1 MFRVQFSITKDEYDM
16 LMKKAI
22 AKNLPT
28 VSAYCKSKVLPN
40 SSSIQKYKMS
50 DIVNMAEA
58 NIKNMPD
65 DSPFYLRDLFPNP
78 PANLGTII
86 NRKITQNEEMKN
98 NEESTSICRYKK
110 DRTGTWTYVKAGSK
124 LLELL

>member
-50 DIVNMAEA
+50 DIVDMAEA

-78 PANLGTII
+78 PANSGTII
-86 NRKITQNEEMKN
+86 NRKITNGEL
-98 NEESTSICRYKK
+98 TSICRYKK
-110 DRTGTWTYVKAGSK
+110 DRTRTWTYVKADSK
-124 LLELL
+124 LLQKP